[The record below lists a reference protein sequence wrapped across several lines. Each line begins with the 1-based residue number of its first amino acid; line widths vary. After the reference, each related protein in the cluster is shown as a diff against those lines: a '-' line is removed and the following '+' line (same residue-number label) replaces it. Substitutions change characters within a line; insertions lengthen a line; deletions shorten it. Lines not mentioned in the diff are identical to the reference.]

1 MTSQT
6 VIADSV
12 ETATPART
20 VPPLAPPRRGRVLTV
35 VPVVTLALF
44 LGPVAAGLLGTLA
57 PAFHW
62 LPAIGGAEV
71 SLDAWRVLAA
81 RPGVAHSAWLSLW
94 TGVAATALALAIAVL
109 FLAAC
114 HRGRALARVR
124 RLLSPV
130 LAMPHAAAAIG
141 LAFIF
146 APSGWIARLVSPWA
160 TGWSVPPDLA
170 TVNDPWGLAL
180 IAGLTIKELPFLLL
194 VMLAVE
200 DRRVRQSL
208 DVARSLGYGPVSAW
222 LKVALPQIYPQ
233 IRLPVYAVLAFALS
247 VVDMALILGPTA
259 PPTLAVQCLRWFND
273 PDLGLRFVAAAGAL
287 LQLLLVA
294 GAILSWRL
302 GEQMLAVVLR
312 PWLAAGRRGGAGR
325 VAGPLAWALVAAPMA
340 LAFAAL
346 AALALWSLAGRWRYP
361 QAIPSA
367 WSLDNWLRLLDGL
380 AVPAWTSLAVAAAAT
395 ALALALVLGCLENEA
410 RGGRRPTRRVEAV
423 IYVPLLVP
431 QIAFLYGVQV
441 WFVWLDLDG
450 GWVALVW
457 AHLLFVLP
465 YVFLALRDPYR
476 GFDERLPRTAQ
487 CLGRGPVAVF
497 WRVKLPILL
506 RPVLAA
512 AAIGFAVAVAQYLPT
527 LFVGGGR
534 HATLTT
540 EAVTL
545 ATGGDRRAIGV
556 YAFSQAVL
564 PLIGFLVAVAVP
576 ALLHRHR
583 RGVRPS

>member
-1 MTSQT
+1 MASR
-6 VIADSV
+6 
-12 ETATPART
+12 TATADTGAAPAT
-20 VPPLAPPRRGRVLTV
+20 APALSPPRRGRLLPV
-35 VPVVTLALF
+35 VPAVTLALF
-44 LGPVAAGLLGTLA
+44 LGPVAAGLLGTVA

-62 LPAIGGAEV
+62 LPAIGGTEV
-71 SLDAWRVLAA
+71 SLAPWRELAA
-81 RPGVAHSAWLSLW
+81 RPGLVHSAWLSLW
-94 TGVAATALALAIAVL
+94 TGSVATVLALAIAVL

-130 LAMPHAAAAIG
+130 LAMPHAAVAIG

-146 APSGWIARLVSPWA
+146 APSGWIARLISPWA
-160 TGWSVPPDLA
+160 TGWTVPPDLA
-170 TVNDPWGLAL
+170 TVNDSWGLAL
-180 IAGLTIKELPFLLL
+180 IVGLMIKELPFLLL
-194 VMLAVE
+194 VMLSVE
-200 DRRVRQSL
+200 DHRLRQSL
-208 DVARSLGYGPVSAW
+208 DLARSLGYGPVAAW

-273 PDLGLRFVAAAGAL
+273 PDLDLRFVAAAVAL

-294 GAILSWRL
+294 GAILIWWL
-302 GEQMLAVVLR
+302 GERAI
-312 PWLAAGRRGGAGR
+312 AALFRGWMVAGWRGGTGR
-325 VAGPLAWALVAAPMA
+325 VSGRLAWAAVALPMA
-340 LAFAAL
+340 CAFAGL
-346 AALALWSLAGRWRYP
+346 AALAIWSVAGRWRYP
-361 QAIPSA
+361 SVIPTA
-367 WSLDNWLRLLDGL
+367 WRLDNWLKMLDDL
-380 AVPAWTSLAVAAAAT
+380 VVPASTSLIVATAAT
-395 ALALALVLGCLENEA
+395 AIAVALVLGCLENEA
-410 RGGRRPTRRVEAV
+410 RVGRRPTRRVEAV
-423 IYVPLLVP
+423 IYVPLLMP
-431 QIAFLYGVQV
+431 QVAFLYGVQV

-450 GWVALVW
+450 GWLALIW
-457 AHLLFVLP
+457 AHLLFVVP
-465 YVFLALRDPYR
+465 YVFLALRDAYR
-476 GFDERLPRTAQ
+476 ALDERLSRTAL
-487 CLGRGPVAVF
+487 CLGHAPLAMF

-512 AAIGFAVAVAQYLPT
+512 AAIGFAAAVAQYLPT

-534 HATLTT
+534 HTTLTT

-545 ATGGDRRAIGV
+545 ASGGDRRAIGV

-576 ALLHRHR
+576 AVLYRHR